1 MINSEEL
8 NKRGVSNA
16 QDIKQQ
22 DKETKR
28 ETRLNQITE
37 NSPEILTNSI
47 YTPAFLRQQIGKL
60 MRIEFLVGTNN
71 LTDRI
76 GFLEDVGAS
85 YILLRSFEGDSQIYA
100 DIYAIKFITISA
112 TYTGMPPFQQM
123 NNMNMGMQNWNNN
136 MNSNMNMQNVNPS
149 MYRNF

>member
-8 NKRGVSNA
+8 NKRGVSNV
-16 QDIKQQ
+16 QDTKQ
-22 DKETKR
+22 EIKR

-37 NSPEILTNSI
+37 NSPEILTNPI

-112 TYTGMPPFQQM
+112 TYTGMPPFQPM
-123 NNMNMGMQNWNNN
+123 NNMNMGMQNWNTN
-136 MNSNMNMQNVNPS
+136 MNSNMSNMNMQTTNPN
-149 MYRNF
+149 MYRM

>member
-8 NKRGVSNA
+8 NNRKDENKISS
-16 QDIKQQ
+16 
-22 DKETKR
+22 ESKR
-28 ETRLNQITE
+28 ESRLNQITE

-60 MRIEFLVGTNN
+60 MRVEFLVGTNN
-71 LTDRI
+71 MTDRI

-112 TYTGMPPFQQM
+112 TYTGMPPFQPM
-123 NNMNMGMQNWNNN
+123 NNMGMQNWNTN
-136 MNSNMNMQNVNPS
+136 MNSNMSNMQNTNPN
-149 MYRNF
+149 MYRSY